1 MIKMGQITSVS
12 LSNYR
17 AYCGGFVPPIAT
29 LSTELSSTKQKSSNN
44 ETKLPNN
51 NDTYP
56 QKDNK
61 DILISHDQTTY
72 TWLPH
77 L

>member
-1 MIKMGQITSVS
+1 MGQTTSVS

-17 AYCGGFVPPIAT
+17 AYCGGFVPPIT
-29 LSTELSSTKQKSSNN
+29 TSSTELSTKQKSSNIK
-44 ETKLPNN
+44 TILPNN
-51 NDTYP
+51 NIP

-61 DILISHDQTTY
+61 DILISHDQSTY

>member
-1 MIKMGQITSVS
+1 MGQTTSVS

-17 AYCGGFVPPIAT
+17 ASCGGFVPPIAT

-44 ETKLPNN
+44 ETKLPKNN
-51 NDTYP
+51 STTL
-56 QKDNK
+56 QKGNK
-61 DILISHDQTTY
+61 DTLISHDQTTY
-72 TWLPH
+72 TWLPY

>member
-1 MIKMGQITSVS
+1 MGQTTSVS

-17 AYCGGFVPPIAT
+17 ASCGGFVPPIAT

-44 ETKLPNN
+44 ETNSTTL
-51 NDTYP
+51 
-56 QKDNK
+56 QKGNK
-61 DILISHDQTTY
+61 DTLISHDQTTY
-72 TWLPH
+72 TWLPY